1 MGTALI
7 GVFGATVLA
16 GMVPLALLLPT
27 WQAKVTGLILSVAP
41 LAGIGSILILL
52 AHQLDDD
59 SDELEKWA
67 RRLRLWAIPA
77 AIGFFLLVPLQT
89 YNGYKLIRIASGED
103 RQAIAPFEKALGAVQ
118 SAKNEDDLRAAVS
131 QIPGTPPS
139 LGRLTIPLS
148 QAKQLISTRLNGQ
161 IKKLDNQAE
170 ERNAARWQQSLIGW
184 AKNVLISLGYGAG
197 FAEVARF
204 PRARKSLLFS
214 ILSSLPWNR
223 RMRSPLRY

>member
-1 MGTALI
+1 MGTALLA
-7 GVFGATVLA
+7 VFSATVLA

-27 WQAKVTGLILSVAP
+27 WQSKMTGVILSVAP
-41 LAGIGSILILL
+41 LAGIGAILILL

-59 SDELEKWA
+59 SDDLEQWA

-77 AIGFFLLVPLQT
+77 AIGFFLLIPLQT

-103 RQAIAPFEKALGAVQ
+103 RQAIAPFQKALGAVQ
-118 SAKNEDDLRAAVS
+118 SAKNEAELRAAVT
-131 QIPGTPPS
+131 QIPGTPPN
-139 LGRLTIPLS
+139 LGNLTIPLS
-148 QAKQLISTRLNGQ
+148 QAKQLISERLSGQ

-170 ERNAARWQQSLIGW
+170 DRNAARWQQSLISW
-184 AKNVLISLGYGAG
+184 AKNCLISLGYGAA
-197 FAEVARF
+197 FAEIAHF
-204 PRARKSLLFS
+204 PRSRKSLLFS